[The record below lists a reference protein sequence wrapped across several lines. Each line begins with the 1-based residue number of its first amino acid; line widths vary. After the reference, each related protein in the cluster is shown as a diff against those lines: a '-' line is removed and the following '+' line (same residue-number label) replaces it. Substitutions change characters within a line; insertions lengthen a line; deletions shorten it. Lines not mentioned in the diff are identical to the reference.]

1 MKEQLYTIPVNDAFQ
16 SDCECPLC
24 KMKQDLERS
33 AIEYTLG
40 PSYMEDD
47 NRAMTDEAGF
57 CEKHIQDLYL
67 EKNRLGL
74 ALILST
80 HMAKVTNDLKKLSST
95 NTPAGKSL
103 FKKQT
108 VSTGVGSY
116 VDQLSH
122 NCFICNRTNN
132 TFNRYIDTIL
142 HLYKKDSEFPA
153 KFRNCKGFCT
163 YHYALLF
170 DYANNTLSKDT
181 LEQFLTDLQNVYFT
195 NMERMQEDIE
205 WFINKFD
212 YRYQNEP
219 WKNSKDALPRAV
231 LKTHSTITPD
241 TKE

>member
-16 SDCECPLC
+16 SECECPLC
-24 KMKQDLERS
+24 KMKQELERN

-47 NRAMTDEAGF
+47 NRAMTDESGF

-80 HMAKVTNDLKKLSST
+80 HMQKVTKDLKALSANST
-95 NTPAGKSL
+95 PSGKSL

-108 VSTGVGSY
+108 ENTAVMTY
-116 VDQLSH
+116 TNKLNH
-122 NCFICNRTNN
+122 NCFICNRMEHTFDRYVN
-132 TFNRYIDTIL
+132 TVF
-142 HLYKKDSEFPA
+142 HLYKKDSTFPE
-153 KFRNCKGFCT
+153 KLRNCKGFCT

-170 DYANNTLSKDT
+170 DRAANELSKDT
-181 LEQFLTDLQNVYFT
+181 LAQFLADIQKVYFD

-231 LKTHSTITPD
+231 LKTHSAFTPD